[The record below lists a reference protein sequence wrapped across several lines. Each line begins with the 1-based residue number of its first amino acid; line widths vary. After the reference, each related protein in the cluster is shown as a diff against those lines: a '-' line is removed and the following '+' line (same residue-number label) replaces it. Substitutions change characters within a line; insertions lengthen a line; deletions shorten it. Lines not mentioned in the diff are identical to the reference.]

1 MENLQWFQNC
11 PHFESAAFFST
22 VLALAGQPIQLKDIT
37 FRWVASML
45 ITLSNDWKEE
55 NVTSDQDSFEALCSS
70 WLYNLKSHSSPKLCG
85 KVFVTELRPWFLLGC
100 NGSLWNPGSS
110 GHCSQSLTIFSGF
123 SMCAS
128 MQCFHFDDSRRS
140 KLQTYRFTVG
150 HCFTMLCL
158 FDFINRYIN
167 THQPTLW
174 IPVVHVICCVLVVCW
189 CGTCFSLQS
198 LTVSM
203 AKAFLASQCFVAPR
217 WPSRTQREGS
227 RLRVATELPEFDLN
241 SNLNGN
247 GVKNGMQWGEIDV
260 TWFALAL
267 SSVIFHL
274 DT

>member
-1 MENLQWFQNC
+1 M
-11 PHFESAAFFST
+11 
-22 VLALAGQPIQLKDIT
+22 
-37 FRWVASML
+37 
-45 ITLSNDWKEE
+45 
-55 NVTSDQDSFEALCSS
+55 
-70 WLYNLKSHSSPKLCG
+70 
-85 KVFVTELRPWFLLGC
+85 
-100 NGSLWNPGSS
+100 
-110 GHCSQSLTIFSGF
+110 
-123 SMCAS
+123 
-128 MQCFHFDDSRRS
+128 
-140 KLQTYRFTVG
+140 
-150 HCFTMLCL
+150 
-158 FDFINRYIN
+158 
-167 THQPTLW
+167 
-174 IPVVHVICCVLVVCW
+174 
-189 CGTCFSLQS
+189 QS